1 MVEVNSIEKIFQK
14 PQYKSI
20 LNLLIHFQDRR
31 YDGNTGLRPLHFRYV
46 LEQGYRESKDVR
58 VVRTIS
64 RMQEFFGTELN
75 QLIRSKRIVE
85 GCITSKNNLTKFL
98 NSLRAPT
105 LNLIEKYGSRP
116 DVRYKIKNDIQ
127 KQILRIENK
136 KALDLFP
143 AEKIMDITSKSS
155 LSKHI
160 IYGLS
165 GKNLMALSERDRN
178 DIEDCINHIEEEI
191 NKKINKIKKIKTKL
205 FGKELDDRIDI
216 LINKTKSIRIRE
228 LLKENNIK
236 LWAVIQNVFL
246 MNKHCSKTQ
255 FYRSLAW
262 IFQIPDR
269 KSGESVNYN
278 ILISSSGKELRDFLK
293 NRPKTKTLPKKKI
306 DEYCGV
312 WSKNFFGKD
321 FNFSVRDIFELIEW
335 AWNNRDLYLEYY
347 PLSLAF
353 CSYSEYDTVDV

>member
-1 MVEVNSIEKIFQK
+1 MVEINSIEKILQK

-20 LNLLIHFQDRR
+20 LNLLIHFQDRK
-31 YDGNTGLRPLHFRYV
+31 YDGKTGLRPLHFRYV
-46 LEQGYRESKDVR
+46 LEQGYRESKDVQ

-85 GCITSKNNLTKFL
+85 SCITSKSNLTKFL
-98 NSLRAPT
+98 NSLRTPT

-116 DVRYKIKNDIQ
+116 DVRYKIKNDVQ

-143 AEKIMDITSKSS
+143 AEKIMDITSRSS

-165 GKNLMALSERDRN
+165 GKDLMALSERDRN
-178 DIEDCINHIEEEI
+178 DVENCISHIEEE
-191 NKKINKIKKIKTKL
+191 INKIKKIKTKL
-205 FGKELDDRIDI
+205 FGKELDERIGI
-216 LINKTKSIRIRE
+216 FIHKTKSIRIRTFLE
-228 LLKENNIK
+228 ENAIK

-269 KSGESVNYN
+269 KSGESVSYN
-278 ILISSSGKELRDFLK
+278 ILILSSGKELRDFLK
-293 NRPKTKTLPKKKI
+293 NRPETKTLPKKKI
-306 DEYCGV
+306 DEYCGA

-335 AWNNRDLYLEYY
+335 AWNNRDLYFENY

-353 CSYSEYDTVDV
+353 CRYSEYETIDV